1 MSFYVVVDVDPDRD
15 HDLLSSLIDVGFPWP
30 PPYKRDR
37 DDVHKSITFSLKSQK
52 LGKFDCNRDYTYF
65 EATEDTLMPRPPTKR
80 NRLTSK
86 APPAAENDSQQGPG
100 RHGITSKANTKST
113 EIANQIITDFPEMD
127 QSGQAS
133 EIRRQLRN
141 QTPLTRA
148 QEHAIESSPIGD
160 RETTGSRPATRA
172 RGYSS
177 TLSVVGRKGDTGSK
191 VPGTPAFESSILS
204 NFRRRPRQPSI
215 MQMMQAE
222 DGSSDLDDDDDD
234 VFLGS
239 LSPEDESTPLNLS
252 RSRPLPIRQT
262 ASPSPRHPTP
272 SSDGSRKRKL
282 SGETPHASQSDSEVT
297 ENSPVTS
304 PTSQQRQSGIGVS
317 VGHTQYPDSPGALS
331 QTLAPPMSSSPP
343 LSPTHTESPRGS
355 AQQKHIDKPAEPA
368 TTNKLV
374 LPTSALQDRLLPR
387 RNRSQRK
394 RFGMDGSEIRE
405 DLIDGDQP
413 ATEQDDDDDELYYLP
428 SKQSSRA
435 PRKRLVEQKSAKSTR
450 TVQGAQ
456 PMADSVEG
464 QILGGQ
470 HPAAQPNATAKKPG
484 DKRMTYRTM
493 GPNKENEPVDT
504 SPLSSPLSS
513 PPDSEE
519 SESESTAESTLG
531 SHFLSDELRLQAKKF
546 ADVDKWELEFE
557 DVAPDSQ
564 GSEVFR

>member
-1 MSFYVVVDVDPDRD
+1 
-15 HDLLSSLIDVGFPWP
+15 
-30 PPYKRDR
+30 
-37 DDVHKSITFSLKSQK
+37 
-52 LGKFDCNRDYTYF
+52 
-65 EATEDTLMPRPPTKR
+65 MPRPPTKR

-100 RHGITSKANTKST
+100 RHGIASKANTTST
-113 EIANQIITDFPEMD
+113 ENANQIITDFPEVD

-297 ENSPVTS
+297 ENSPATS
-304 PTSQQRQSGIGVS
+304 PTSQRRQSGIGVS

-405 DLIDGDQP
+405 DPIDGDQS